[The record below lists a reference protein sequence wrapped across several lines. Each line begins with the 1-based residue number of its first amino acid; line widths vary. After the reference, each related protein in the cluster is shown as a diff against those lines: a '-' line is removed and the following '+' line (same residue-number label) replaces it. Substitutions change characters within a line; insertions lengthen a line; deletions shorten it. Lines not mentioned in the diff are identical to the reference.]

1 VVGWL
6 GSNPTTPINNKYAF
20 QQSVKKE
27 IELDSK
33 AELSQEDFELIEAAK
48 EAADRLHV
56 DDVHEVA
63 AALRTKDKRIFAGI
77 HIEASVG
84 FADVCGEVA
93 AICTAVS
100 QGHRDFEAIVAIWGD
115 GKGAYKLLSPCGRC
129 RELIS
134 DFNKDTWVI
143 VGSLEQPYKL
153 KVSDLL
159 PLKYNRSE
167 KP

>member
-1 VVGWL
+1 MFEAEYAL
-6 GSNPTTPINNKYAF
+6 GAKIKLS
-20 QQSVKKE
+20 KE
-27 IELDSK
+27 DL
-33 AELSQEDFELIEAAK
+33 ELIEAAK

-63 AALRTKDKRIFAGI
+63 AAIRTRDKKVFTGI

-100 QGHRDFEAIVAIWGD
+100 QGYRDFEAIVAIWGD
-115 GKGAYKLLSPCGRC
+115 GKGTYELLSPCGRC
-129 RELIS
+129 REVIS

-143 VGSLEQPYKL
+143 VGSLEHPYK
-153 KVSDLL
+153 VRISDLL
-159 PLKYNRSE
+159 PLKYNQRGSSSHT
-167 KP
+167 PA

>member
-1 VVGWL
+1 M
-6 GSNPTTPINNKYAF
+6 
-20 QQSVKKE
+20 E
-27 IELDSK
+27 SK
-33 AELSQEDFELIEAAK
+33 TKLSEEDLELIEAAK

-63 AALRTKDKRIFAGI
+63 AALRTTDKKVFTGI
-77 HIEASVG
+77 HIEANVG

-93 AICTAVS
+93 AICTAIS
-100 QGHRDFEAIVAIWGD
+100 HGHRNFEAIVAIWGD
-115 GKGAYKLLSPCGRC
+115 GKGTYKLLSPCGRC

-134 DFNKDTWVI
+134 DFSEDTWVI
-143 VGSLEQPYKL
+143 VGSLEQPYKV

-167 KP
+167 NL

>member
-1 VVGWL
+1 MM
-6 GSNPTTPINNKYAF
+6 
-20 QQSVKKE
+20 E
-27 IELDSK
+27 SK
-33 AELSQEDFELIEAAK
+33 TKLSEEDLELIETAK

-63 AALRTKDKRIFAGI
+63 AALRTTDKKVFTGI
-77 HIEASVG
+77 HIEANVG

-93 AICTAVS
+93 AICTAIS
-100 QGHRDFEAIVAIWGD
+100 HGHRNFEAIVAIWGD
-115 GKGAYKLLSPCGRC
+115 GKGTYKLLSPCGRC

-134 DFNKDTWVI
+134 DFSEDTWVI
-143 VGSLEQPYKL
+143 VGSLEQPYKV

-167 KP
+167 NL

>member
-1 VVGWL
+1 MEAK
-6 GSNPTTPINNKYAF
+6 IK
-20 QQSVKKE
+20 
-27 IELDSK
+27 
-33 AELSQEDFELIEAAK
+33 LSEEDLELIEAAR

-56 DDVHEVA
+56 DGVHEVA
-63 AALRTKDKRIFAGI
+63 AAIRTRDKKVFTGI

-100 QGHRDFEAIVAIWGD
+100 QGYRDFEAIVAIWGD
-115 GKGAYKLLSPCGRC
+115 GKGSYELLSPCGRC
-129 RELIS
+129 REVIS

-143 VGSLEQPYKL
+143 VGSLEHPYKV

-159 PLKYNRSE
+159 PLKYNNRRNS
-167 KP
+167 KA

>member
-1 VVGWL
+1 LVW
-6 GSNPTTPINNKYAF
+6 GSIPTPSIINKYAF
-20 QQSVKKE
+20 QQSVDKE
-27 IELDSK
+27 NDLDSK
-33 AELSQEDFELIEAAK
+33 TELSQEDFELIEAAK

-56 DDVHEVA
+56 DNVHEVA
-63 AALRTKDKRIFAGI
+63 AALRTKDKKVFTGI
-77 HIEASVG
+77 HIEASEG

-93 AICTAVS
+93 AICTAIS
-100 QGHRDFEAIVAIWGD
+100 HGYRDFEAIVAIWGD

-134 DFNKDTWVI
+134 DFNKDTWGI
-143 VGSLEQPYKL
+143 VGSLEHPYNL

-159 PLKYNRSE
+159 PLKYNRSK